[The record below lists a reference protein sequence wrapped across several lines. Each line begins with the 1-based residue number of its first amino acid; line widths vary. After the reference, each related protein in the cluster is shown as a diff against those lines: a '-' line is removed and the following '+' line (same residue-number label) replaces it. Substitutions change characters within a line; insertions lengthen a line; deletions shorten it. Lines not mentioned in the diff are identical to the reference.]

1 MAEENEGKESAMK
14 LKNKLII
21 SFLMIMAIPLF
32 LFCVF
37 SVVLVRY
44 QFVIIQN
51 SYGVSAELTDFFPNN
66 NKLFSQ
72 LMTNVQ
78 LKLKNEVEENSGLLE
93 DKEALE
99 KCCEEEAG
107 KFINVVVLKDSDI
120 YYSYKPLQQE
130 EIEAIQKESQDDTDE
145 AESSG
150 TVYLSQENTILGK
163 AIDTKF
169 ADGSRAQIYTLV
181 KVNQWLPELKQLVV
195 QFILAMIFILFLTA
209 CIFTTWI
216 YRSVVQP
223 IRELRQATEKIKSG
237 NLDFQVAVS
246 SNDEM
251 GQLCT
256 DFEKMRQRLK
266 ESAEEKIRFDNEN
279 RELISNISHDLKT
292 PITSIKGYVEGIM
305 DGVADTPEKMERYL
319 KTVYNKTNDMQRL
332 IDELTFYSKID
343 TNRIPYNFRKINVSD
358 YFGDCAEEVGL
369 DLGAKNVVFQYANYV
384 DENVMVI
391 ADPEQIRRVV
401 NNIIGNSCKYFDK
414 SQCFINMR
422 IKDVGDFIQVEI
434 EDNGKGIAAKD
445 IPYIFDRFYRTDS
458 SRNSSKGGSG
468 IGLSIVRKIMEDHGG
483 KVWASSKEGTGT
495 VVYFVLRKYEENV
508 QNVEKQGD
516 GTDDS
521 KSRDTRAKE
530 EKTKDQ
536 KIKETKA
543 AKENSTGKVVF
554 AQETSAKN
562 STSRSTQMHG
572 KERME

>member
-1 MAEENEGKESAMK
+1 MK

-130 EIEAIQKESQDDTDE
+130 EIEAIQKESQDDTDDT
-145 AESSG
+145 ESSG